1 MSALVFNPIHKE
13 EMPMDVSETEALKQ
27 QLLTSDS
34 QFAALAH
41 EHSEYEKRLS
51 ELAALHYPN
60 AEEQVEE
67 STLKKKKL
75 YLKDQ
80 MESILRRYR
89 EQQHA
94 AGQ

>member
-1 MSALVFNPIHKE
+1 
-13 EMPMDVSETEALKQ
+13 MDVSETEALKQ
-27 QLLTSDS
+27 QLLASDS

-75 YLKDQ
+75 FLKDQ

-94 AGQ
+94 VGQ